1 MSPAAIA
8 SAVQSAADHLFMPW
22 LVILL
27 LASGLYLTLR
37 YRVVQVRRFGDA
49 LAAFIG
55 REDAGASGVLSPFQ
69 AFMTALAATIG
80 TGNIAGVAAGIV
92 SGGPGALFWIWCY
105 GFFATALKFSE
116 AVLGVTFRESSERGT
131 KTGPMYYLRD
141 GLKRPGLAWIYALVA
156 GVAALTTT
164 PFTQTNSIAL
174 VLNTTLGVPKWGS
187 GVAVAVLTWL
197 VIIGGIRSIGRAA
210 EKLTPI
216 KVGLYLAGG
225 IFVILSFASHIP
237 EVLALVVREAFSTR
251 AVAGGSLGF
260 LVAMRF
266 GLARGMYAN
275 EAGYG
280 TAAVAYGTA
289 QSRRPVQQGLN
300 AVMEVFIVSFVT
312 STISAMTILLTG
324 AWLSGKTSTA
334 AVALA
339 FDAAIPGA
347 GGYLVA
353 VAVFLF
359 GYTTLIG
366 WAYYG
371 EQFLEYIF
379 GPGVVMPYR
388 WIYCLLI
395 PFGAITKVELVWAWG
410 DLMNALQVFPNII
423 GVLGLSGLVAR
434 IASEK

>member
-1 MSPAAIA
+1 
-8 SAVQSAADHLFMPW
+8 MPW
-22 LVILL
+22 LVVLL

-434 IASEK
+434 VASEK